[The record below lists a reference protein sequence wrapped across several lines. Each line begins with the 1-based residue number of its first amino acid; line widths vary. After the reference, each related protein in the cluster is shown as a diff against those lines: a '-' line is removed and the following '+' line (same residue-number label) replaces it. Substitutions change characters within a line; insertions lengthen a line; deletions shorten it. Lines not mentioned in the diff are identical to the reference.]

1 MKPRLFSWG
10 PCLLAL
16 KTRQRKPIETA
27 GDPGWFAV
35 TAPAWAEYYSSPT
48 CSMMLLHTKARA
60 AAAEGNAQ
68 FWGMELVWTWNSLW
82 KGQGKLLLVLMET
95 AHQKW
100 SKTLTRAGTATAHTQ
115 TASVTQSSPILL
127 CSREMVMGGGDHTLM
142 GNRASSDPTLELLLQ
157 QLETGPLSQ

>member
-10 PCLLAL
+10 PRLLAL

-100 SKTLTRAGTATAHTQ
+100 SKTLTRLGLPQPTHRPPLWPSPAQSCPALGRWWWEGEITHLWGTEPVQ
-115 TASVTQSSPILL
+115 IL
-127 CSREMVMGGGDHTLM
+127 
-142 GNRASSDPTLELLLQ
+142 P
-157 QLETGPLSQ
+157 